1 MMIPVHRG
9 DGFRISGRGG
19 GVVSV
24 SPPPQG
30 AVFFGTCWFCATHT
44 HTLRSICMN
53 SNICNN
59 TKYISGCHLL
69 SDIYTLAFNSNSN
82 SITVIIFPV
91 RKYPT
96 QIRLVKLHIH
106 HMKTTKKKKK
116 KKRSKTPALYTYT
129 YLLYLPTAL

>member
-1 MMIPVHRG
+1 
-9 DGFRISGRGG
+9 
-19 GVVSV
+19 
-24 SPPPQG
+24 
-30 AVFFGTCWFCATHT
+30 
-44 HTLRSICMN
+44 MN

-116 KKRSKTPALYTYT
+116 KKDQKHQPYIHIHTYST
-129 YLLYLPTAL
+129 YLLPCNNNVSVKPSKLS